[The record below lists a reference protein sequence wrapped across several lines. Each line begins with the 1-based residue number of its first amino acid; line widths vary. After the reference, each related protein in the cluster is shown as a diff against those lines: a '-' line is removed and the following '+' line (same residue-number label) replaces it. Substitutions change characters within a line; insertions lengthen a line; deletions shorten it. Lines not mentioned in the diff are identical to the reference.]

1 MIQIRVASNIGFC
14 CGVKRAVDI
23 AFKALED
30 GKRKLYSL
38 GRIIHNPQMTEKLTE
53 SGLEVVSDL
62 NNIKEG
68 RFLVRSHG
76 VHPDLIKELASR
88 GIEIIDATCPFVKST
103 QYLISELREE
113 GYKIIIVGEK
123 EHPEVKS
130 LIGYA
135 ESQAMVISEPGEV
148 REDSFNRSHRW
159 AVVAQSTQSQRNFQE
174 VISRLLR
181 ENLSELRI
189 FFTICQETL
198 KRESLTRDLAGTCDL
213 IIVVGGFDSANTR
226 RLKEMASSFEA
237 VSYQVENAAQIN
249 KDWLKGLGSV
259 GIVSGTSTPEWVVN
273 EIVKKI
279 NEEMCCGTAKVT

>member
-1 MIQIRVASNIGFC
+1 MEIKIAENIGFC
-14 CGVKRAVDI
+14 WGVKRAVDI
-23 AFKALED
+23 AFKALEG

-53 SGLEVVSDL
+53 LGLEVVNDL
-62 NNIKEG
+62 NNVKEG

-76 VHPDLIKELASR
+76 VHPDSIKELALR

-103 QYLISELREE
+103 QHLISELREE

-123 EHPEVKS
+123 EHPEVKG
-130 LIGYA
+130 LVGYA
-135 ESQAMVISEPGEV
+135 EDKAMVISEPGEI
-148 REDSFNRSHRW
+148 REDSFNKSHRW

-198 KRESLTRDLAGTCDL
+198 KRESLTRSLAGTCDL
-213 IIVVGGFDSANTR
+213 IVVVGGFDSANTR
-226 RLKEMASSFEA
+226 RLKEIAASFKA

-249 KDWLKGLGSV
+249 KDWLKGLGSI
-259 GIVSGTSTPEWVVN
+259 GIVSGTSTPEWVVD

-279 NEEMCCGTAKVT
+279 NGKMCCGTAKVT